1 MIRTRTARRA
11 AGALVAGLAL
21 LLPASARAQA
31 PDDGDEPRPRT
42 VSVSGEGSVRRAP
55 ELARVRVGVT
65 TEARTAR
72 AASEENA
79 RRMAAVVAALRSA
92 GVPEER
98 IQTVELTVTPAYD
111 YDQPQ
116 GRQIL
121 RGFQARNV
129 VEATTTDLEDLGAL
143 LDAAI
148 QAGGNTIEG
157 VTFDL
162 EDPAAAQAEA
172 LGRAVADARRKAE
185 ALAAAAGVGLGDVH
199 EIAAVQ
205 AGPPQPW
212 LASRVAMME
221 AQADAAPPVSPGEL
235 TVTAN
240 ALVVWRL
247 TGGS

>member
-1 MIRTRTARRA
+1 MIRTRTALA
-11 AGALVAGLAL
+11 AAATLLAGLAL
-21 LLPASARAQA
+21 ALPAASPAQA
-31 PDDGDEPRPRT
+31 PVNGDEARPNT
-42 VSVSGEGSVRRAP
+42 VTVGGEGSVRRAP

-98 IQTVELTVTPAYD
+98 IQTVQLTVEPAYD
-111 YDQPQ
+111 YEQPQ
-116 GRQIL
+116 GRQVL
-121 RGFQARNV
+121 RGFVARNV
-129 VEATTTDLEDLGAL
+129 VEAATADLDGLGAL
-143 LDAAI
+143 LDASI

-162 EDPAAAQAEA
+162 EDRAAAQAEA

-185 ALAAAAGVGLGDVH
+185 ALAAAAGVELGPVH
-199 EIAAVQ
+199 EISAVQ

-212 LASRVAMME
+212 FAARVATME
-221 AQADAAPPVSPGEL
+221 MQSDAPPVSPGEL
-235 TVTAN
+235 TISATAQ
-240 ALVVWRL
+240 VVWRIA
-247 TGGS
+247 GER

>member
-1 MIRTRTARRA
+1 MTRTRTAR
-11 AGALVAGLAL
+11 AGARALLAAL
-21 LLPASARAQA
+21 ATLLPAPAVAQA
-31 PDDGDEPRPRT
+31 PANGDEPRPNTIT
-42 VSVSGEGSVRRAP
+42 VAGEGSVRRAP

-98 IQTVELTVTPAYD
+98 IQTVQLTVEPAYD
-111 YDQPQ
+111 YEQPQ
-116 GRQIL
+116 GRQVL
-121 RGFQARNV
+121 RGFTARNV
-129 VEATTTDLEDLGAL
+129 VEAATTDLEGLGAL

-185 ALAAAAGVGLGDVH
+185 ALAAAAGVELGPVH

-212 LASRVAMME
+212 LSARVAAMDL
-221 AQADAAPPVSPGEL
+221 QAAAPPPVNPGEL
-235 TVTAN
+235 TITAN
-240 ALVVWRL
+240 AQVVWRI
-247 TGGS
+247 GVDR